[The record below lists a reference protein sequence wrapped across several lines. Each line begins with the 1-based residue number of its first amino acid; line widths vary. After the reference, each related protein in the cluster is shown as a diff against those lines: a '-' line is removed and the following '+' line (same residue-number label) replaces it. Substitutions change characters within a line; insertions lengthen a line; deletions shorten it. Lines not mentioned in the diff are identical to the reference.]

1 VYRFPITEEDVMYL
15 QEILEV
21 AIGLVFIWLVLS
33 VATMSLQEWLGNIL
47 NSRAKEMEKAIAQM
61 LSTPATTSQF
71 YAHPLIANL
80 YEHPIKSGQKGRLPS
95 YIPASKFGATLF
107 SLVVQAGTDN
117 SPVRAMTGQINQQ
130 LASIQSPEQQ
140 KLAKADWNAILQ
152 TAKNLAASG
161 LGAAALDSLKLQ
173 VQVFSEKY
181 PEAKPSLDALVPQ
194 LDTYYGQF
202 VQEQRSAMESGADIG
217 LAMRQF
223 RLGLLGLQKT
233 NPRLSNS
240 VTAIIKQADGYALS
254 ADQVVA
260 TARLNLETWFNDA
273 MDRLSGTYKR
283 KARLIS
289 FLIGVV
295 LALLLNIDSI
305 NVATSLWREPTLRQA
320 ILAQAQSYVPP
331 TGSQGSTT
339 TAGPLQNIPALET
352 QLQALNIPFG
362 WTFAPFNTAG
372 RQCSLLP
379 LNASQVWGIPSQGSQ
394 ASSVCL
400 RFSNLPPD
408 MITWLVKILGLLMTG
423 LAAAQGAPFWFDI
436 LMKLVNVRG
445 TGINPSEQQPV
456 G

>member
-1 VYRFPITEEDVMYL
+1 MYL

-21 AIGLVFIWLVLS
+21 AIGLIFVWLVLS

-47 NSRAKEMEKAIAQM
+47 NSRAKEMEKAITQM
-61 LSTPATTSQF
+61 LSSPNTTSQF
-71 YAHPLIANL
+71 YAYPLISNL
-80 YEHPIKSGQKGRLPS
+80 YKHPKKAGQKGRLPS

-117 SPVRAMTGQINQQ
+117 SPVRAMTSQINQQ

-173 VQVFSEKY
+173 VQVFGEKY
-181 PEAKPSLDALVPQ
+181 PEAKPSLDVLVPQ
-194 LDTYYGQF
+194 LDMYYGQF
-202 VQEQRSAMESGADIG
+202 VQEQHAAMESGADTG
-217 LAMRQF
+217 LTMRQF

-240 VTAIIKQADGYALS
+240 VSAVIKQAEGYALNT
-254 ADQVVA
+254 DQVVA

-273 MDRLSGTYKR
+273 MDRLSGSYKR
-283 KARLIS
+283 KAQLIA
-289 FLIGVV
+289 FIIGVI
-295 LALLLNIDSI
+295 LALILNVDSI
-305 NVATSLWREPTLRQA
+305 SVATSLWREPTLREA
-320 ILAQAQSYVPP
+320 IIAQAQSYA
-331 TGSQGSTT
+331 TSSASQSGVT
-339 TAGPLQNIPALET
+339 TASPLQNIPVLET

-379 LNASQVWGIPSQGSQ
+379 LQASQVWGIPSQGSQ
-394 ASSVCL
+394 ASPVCL

-408 MITWLVKILGLLMTG
+408 SISWLVKILGLLMTG
-423 LAAAQGAPFWFDI
+423 LAAAQGAPFWFDV
-436 LMKLVNVRG
+436 LGKLVNVRS
-445 TGINPSEQQPV
+445 TGVNPSEQQPV

>member
-1 VYRFPITEEDVMYL
+1 MYL

-21 AIGLVFIWLVLS
+21 AIGLVFVWLVIS
-33 VATMSLQEWLGNIL
+33 VATMSLQEWLSNLL
-47 NSRAKEMEKAIAQM
+47 NTRAKEMEKTIAQM
-61 LSTPATTSQF
+61 LSSADMTSKF
-71 YAHPLIANL
+71 YNHPLIANL
-80 YEHPIKSGQKGRLPS
+80 YEPSIKTGKKARLPS
-95 YIPASKFGATLF
+95 YIPANKFGATLF

-117 SPVRAMTGQINQQ
+117 SPVRAMTGKINQQ

-140 KLAKADWNAILQ
+140 KLAKADWNAILE
-152 TAKNLAASG
+152 TARNLAASS

-173 VQVFSEKY
+173 VQVYGEKY
-181 PEAKPSLDALVPQ
+181 PEVKTSLDMLVPQ
-194 LDTYYGQF
+194 VDSYYGHF
-202 VQEQRSAMESGADIG
+202 VQDQRTAVESGADTG

-240 VTAIIKQADGYALS
+240 VTAIIGQAEGYALR

-273 MDRLSGTYKR
+273 MDRLSGSYKR
-283 KARLIS
+283 KAQLIS
-289 FLIGVV
+289 FIIGVI
-295 LALLLNIDSI
+295 LALLLNVDSI
-305 NVATSLWREPTLRQA
+305 SVATSLWREPTLRQA
-320 ILAQAQSYVPP
+320 IIAEAQSYTPP
-331 TGSQGSTT
+331 AASQGSTT
-339 TAGPLQNIPALET
+339 TASPLQNIPALET

-362 WTFAPFNTAG
+362 WTFTSFDTAG

-379 LNASQVWGIPSQGSQ
+379 LQASQVWGIPSQENQ
-394 ASSVCL
+394 AQPVCK

-408 MITWLVKILGLLMTG
+408 LLSWLVKIMGLLMTG

-436 LMKLVNVRG
+436 LEKLVNIRG
-445 TGINPSEQQPV
+445 TGANPAEKQPV

>member
-1 VYRFPITEEDVMYL
+1 MYL

-21 AIGLVFIWLVLS
+21 AIGLVFVWLVVS
-33 VATMSLQEWLGNIL
+33 VATMSFQEWLSNLL
-47 NSRAKEMEKAIAQM
+47 NTRAKEMEKVIAQM
-61 LSTPATTSQF
+61 LSSPDMTSRF

-80 YEHPIKSGQKGRLPS
+80 YQSSTKTGKKPRLPS
-95 YIPASKFGATLF
+95 YIPADKFGATLF

-117 SPVRAMTGQINQQ
+117 SPVRAMTGNINQQ

-140 KLAKADWNAILQ
+140 KLAKADWNAILE

-161 LGAAALDSLKLQ
+161 IGTAALDSLKLQ
-173 VQVFSEKY
+173 VQFYGEKY
-181 PEAKPSLDALVPQ
+181 PEVKPSLDMLIPQ
-194 LDTYYGQF
+194 VDTYYGQF
-202 VQEQRSAMESGADIG
+202 IQDQRTAVESGADTG

-240 VTAIIKQADGYALS
+240 VTAIIRQAEGYALH

-283 KARLIS
+283 KAQLIS
-289 FLIGVV
+289 FIIGVI
-295 LALLLNIDSI
+295 LALLLNVDSI
-305 NVATSLWREPTLRQA
+305 SVATSLWREPTLRQA
-320 ILAQAQSYVPP
+320 LIAQAQNYTPP
-331 TGSQGSTT
+331 AASQGSAATVS
-339 TAGPLQNIPALET
+339 PLQNIPALET

-362 WTFAPFNTAG
+362 WTFASFDTAG

-379 LNASQVWGIPSQGSQ
+379 LQAGQVWGIPSQDSQ
-394 ASSVCL
+394 AQPVCK

-408 MITWLVKILGLLMTG
+408 IISWLLKTLGLLMTG

-436 LMKLVNVRG
+436 LGKLVNMRS
-445 TGINPSEQQPV
+445 TGANPSEQQPV

>member
-1 VYRFPITEEDVMYL
+1 MYL

-21 AIGLVFIWLVLS
+21 AIGLVFVWLVLS
-33 VATMSLQEWLGNIL
+33 VATMSLQEWIGNIL
-47 NSRAKEMEKAIAQM
+47 NARAKQLEKAISQM
-61 LSTPATTSQF
+61 LCTPITTSQF

-80 YEHPIKSGQKGRLPS
+80 YKNPKKAGQKPRLPS
-95 YIPASKFGATLF
+95 YIPTKKFGATLF
-107 SLVVQAGTDN
+107 ALVVQAGTDN
-117 SPVRAMTGQINQQ
+117 SPVRAITGQINQQ

-140 KLAKADWNAILQ
+140 KLAKADWNAILE
-152 TAKNLAASG
+152 TARNLAASG

-173 VQVFSEKY
+173 VQVFGEKY
-181 PEAKPSLDALVPQ
+181 PEVKPSLDILIPQ
-194 LDTYYGQF
+194 VDRYYGQF
-202 VQEQRSAMESGADIG
+202 VQEQRAVMESGADAG
-217 LAMRQF
+217 LTMRQF

-240 VTAIIKQADGYALS
+240 VAAVIKQAEGYALN

-260 TARLNLETWFNDA
+260 TARLNLETWFDDA

-283 KARLIS
+283 KAQLIA
-289 FLIGVV
+289 FIIGVI
-295 LALLLNIDSI
+295 LAILLNVDSI
-305 NVATSLWREPTLRQA
+305 SVATSLWREPTLRQA
-320 ILAQAQSYVPP
+320 IIAQAQSYASSAA
-331 TGSQGSTT
+331 SQPGTT
-339 TAGPLQNIPALET
+339 TTGPLQNIPALET

-379 LNASQVWGIPSQGSQ
+379 LNASQVWGIPSQDSQ
-394 ASSVCL
+394 AQPVCL

-408 MITWLVKILGLLMTG
+408 ILGWLVKIMGFLMTG

-436 LMKLVNVRG
+436 LMKMVNIRS
-445 TGINPSEQQPV
+445 TGVNPSEQQPV

>member
-1 VYRFPITEEDVMYL
+1 MYL

-21 AIGLVFIWLVLS
+21 AIGLVFVWLVIS
-33 VATMSLQEWLGNIL
+33 VATMSLQEYLSNLL
-47 NSRAKEMEKAIAQM
+47 NTRAKEMEKAIAQM
-61 LSTPATTSQF
+61 LSSADTTSQF
-71 YAHPLIANL
+71 YAYPLIANL
-80 YEHPIKSGQKGRLPS
+80 YQSSIKTGKKPRLPS
-95 YIPASKFGATLF
+95 YIPANKFGATLF

-117 SPVRAMTGQINQQ
+117 SPVRAMTAQINQQ

-140 KLAKADWNAILQ
+140 KLAKADWKAILE

-173 VQVFSEKY
+173 VQIYGEKY
-181 PEAKPSLDALVPQ
+181 PEVKPSLDMLIPQ
-194 LDTYYGQF
+194 VDTYYGQF
-202 VQEQRSAMESGADIG
+202 VQEQRAAVESGADTG

-240 VTAIIKQADGYALS
+240 VTAIIKQADGYALR

-283 KARLIS
+283 KSQLIA
-289 FLIGVV
+289 FILGVI
-295 LALLLNIDSI
+295 LALLLNVDSI
-305 NVATSLWREPTLRQA
+305 SVATSLWREPTLRQA
-320 ILAQAQSYVPP
+320 IIAQAQSY
-331 TGSQGSTT
+331 TTSEASQGSTT
-339 TAGPLQNIPALET
+339 TANPLQNIPALET

-362 WTFAPFNTAG
+362 WTFATVNTAV

-379 LNASQVWGIPSQGSQ
+379 LQASQVWGISSQDSQGQ
-394 ASSVCL
+394 SVCKQI
-400 RFSNLPPD
+400 SNLPPD
-408 MITWLVKILGLLMTG
+408 IISWLVKIIGLLMTG
-423 LAAAQGAPFWFDI
+423 AAAAQGAPFWFDI
-436 LMKLVNVRG
+436 LGKLVNVRG
-445 TGINPSEQQPV
+445 TGSNPAEKQPV